1 MELSS
6 KDETQ
11 IKDNKFN
18 LYKTSEFK
26 YFVND
31 ELLKGNNVEITTN
44 INLPSELSDKY
55 FFSSGFFDLKDNNF
69 NAAETKVKMK
79 KNIFGNMDND
89 PRLIGVSSFKKNE
102 ITQVNK
108 GIFTSCKKTDNCP
121 PWSIKAEKIKHNKSR
136 KQLIY
141 DNAILQIYD
150 VPIVY
155 FPKFFHPDPTV
166 KRQSGILKPILNESH
181 ILGSSLKIPY
191 YKVLSADK
199 DLTISPNIFEKDIL
213 MIENEFRRKTCL
225 LYTSPSPRDNR

>member
-121 PWSIKAEKIKHNKSR
+121 PWSLS
-136 KQLIY
+136 LI
-141 DNAILQIYD
+141 
-150 VPIVY
+150 
-155 FPKFFHPDPTV
+155 
-166 KRQSGILKPILNESH
+166 H
-181 ILGSSLKIPY
+181 I
-191 YKVLSADK
+191 
-199 DLTISPNIFEKDIL
+199 
-213 MIENEFRRKTCL
+213 
-225 LYTSPSPRDNR
+225 